1 MRDFAQRI
9 TPMSLTPSS
18 RLTGIRYE
26 IRGEL
31 AHRARALEAEGRTII
46 RLNIGNPGLY
56 GFRTPPHLR
65 QAVERHLGESEA
77 YCHEQGLLEAR
88 TAVAEQAM
96 ARGIA
101 DASPERVFI
110 GNGVSELID
119 LALRALLDHG
129 DEVLVPSP
137 DYPLWTAAVA
147 LNGGRAV
154 HYPCRPENG
163 FLPDP
168 AEVASRVGPRTRALV
183 LIQPNNP
190 TGAVY
195 PRQLLA
201 DLAAIARRHGL
212 VLMSDEIYDGLRF
225 DDACFVPAASLAP
238 DLVTVSLGGLSKV
251 HRACGYRVG
260 WLVLGGPEALVR
272 DYDRALDL
280 LAALRL
286 CSNVPAQWAV
296 APALRGPDTASAL
309 TAQGGRLHA
318 SRQALIEAV
327 AASDFLELVP
337 PRGALY
343 AFPRVR
349 AEAFSEFD
357 DHTFALRLLEEE
369 GVLLVPGSS
378 FNFDR
383 RDHFRITLLPEAEI
397 LGEVFTR
404 IERLLR
410 RMIVRGGRSRTVLTA
425 AG

>member
-1 MRDFAQRI
+1 
-9 TPMSLTPSS
+9 MSLHSS
-18 RLTGIRYE
+18 PRIAGIRYE

-31 AHRARALEAEGRTII
+31 AHRARALEAEGRHII

-56 GFRTPPHLR
+56 GFRTPAHLR
-65 QAVERHLGESEA
+65 EAVERHLGESEA
-77 YCHEQGLLEAR
+77 YCHEQGLMEAR
-88 TAVAEQAM
+88 EAVAEQAR

-101 DASPERVFI
+101 EVSPERVFI

-119 LALRALLDHG
+119 LALRALLDFG

-137 DYPLWTAAVA
+137 DYPLWTAAVG

-154 HYPCRPENG
+154 HYPCRPENA

-168 AEVASRVGPRTRALV
+168 EEVERLVGPRTRALV

-195 PRQLLA
+195 PRELLA
-201 DLAAIARRHGL
+201 ALVAIARRHRL
-212 VLMSDEIYDGLRF
+212 VLMSDEIYDGLLF
-225 DDACFVPAASLAP
+225 DGASFVPAASLAP

-309 TAQGGRLHA
+309 TAPGGRLYA
-318 SRQALIEAV
+318 SRQAVLEAV
-327 AASDFLELVP
+327 ANSAFLELVRP
-337 PRGALY
+337 MGALY

-349 AEAFSEFD
+349 SERFADFD
-357 DHTFALRLLEEE
+357 DHAFALRLLEEE
-369 GVLLVPGSS
+369 GVLLVPGTS
-378 FNFDR
+378 FNFPR
-383 RDHFRITLLPEAEI
+383 KDHFRITLLPEAET
-397 LGEVFTR
+397 LREVFAR
-404 IERLLR
+404 IEALLVRMAGEHSTSR
-410 RMIVRGGRSRTVLTA
+410 RA
-425 AG
+425 ALV

>member
-1 MRDFAQRI
+1 MN
-9 TPMSLTPSS
+9 LTPSP
-18 RLTGIRYE
+18 RLSGIRYE

-31 AHRARALEAEGRTII
+31 AHRARALEAEGRRII

-56 GFRTPPHLR
+56 GFRTPAHLR
-65 QAVERHLGESEA
+65 EAVERHLGESEA
-77 YCHEQGLLEAR
+77 YCHEQGLMEAR
-88 TAVAEQAM
+88 EAVAEQAR

-101 DASPERVFI
+101 EVSPERVFI

-119 LALRALLDHG
+119 LALRALLDFG

-137 DYPLWTAAVA
+137 DYPLWTAAVG

-154 HYPCRPENG
+154 HYPCRPENA

-168 AEVASRVGPRTRALV
+168 EEVERLVSPRTRALV

-195 PRQLLA
+195 PRELLA
-201 DLAAIARRHGL
+201 ALVAIARRHRL
-212 VLMSDEIYDGLRF
+212 VLMSDEIYDGLLF
-225 DDACFVPAASLAP
+225 DGASFVPAASLAP

-260 WLVLGGPEALVR
+260 WLVLGGPEALAR

-309 TAQGGRLHA
+309 TAPGGRLYA
-318 SRQALIEAV
+318 SRQAVLEAV
-327 AASDFLELVP
+327 EKSAFLELVRP
-337 PRGALY
+337 MGALY

-349 AEAFSEFD
+349 SERFADFD
-357 DHTFALRLLEEE
+357 DHAFALRLLEEE
-369 GVLLVPGSS
+369 GVLLVPGTS
-378 FNFDR
+378 FNFPR
-383 RDHFRITLLPEAEI
+383 KDHFRITLLPEAET
-397 LGEVFTR
+397 LREVFAR
-404 IERLLR
+404 IEALLVRMAGERSTSR
-410 RMIVRGGRSRTVLTA
+410 RA
-425 AG
+425 ALV

>member
-1 MRDFAQRI
+1 
-9 TPMSLTPSS
+9 MSLHSS
-18 RLTGIRYE
+18 PRIAGIRYE

-31 AHRARALEAEGRTII
+31 AHRARALEAEGRRII
-46 RLNIGNPGLY
+46 RLNIGNPGFY
-56 GFRTPPHLR
+56 GFRTPAHLR
-65 QAVERHLGESEA
+65 EAVERHLGESEA
-77 YCHEQGLLEAR
+77 YCHEQGLMEAR
-88 TAVAEQAM
+88 EAVAEQAR

-101 DASPERVFI
+101 EVSPERVFI

-119 LALRALLDHG
+119 LALRALLDFG

-137 DYPLWTAAVA
+137 DYPLWTAAVG

-154 HYPCRPENG
+154 HYPCRPENA

-168 AEVASRVGPRTRALV
+168 EEVERLVGPRTRALV

-195 PRQLLA
+195 PRELLA
-201 DLAAIARRHGL
+201 ALVAIARRHRL
-212 VLMSDEIYDGLRF
+212 VLMSDEIYDGLLF
-225 DDACFVPAASLAP
+225 DGASFVSAASLAP

-309 TAQGGRLHA
+309 TAPGGRLYA
-318 SRQALIEAV
+318 SRQAVLEAV
-327 AASDFLELVP
+327 ANSAFLELVRP
-337 PRGALY
+337 MGALY

-349 AEAFSEFD
+349 SERFADFD
-357 DHTFALRLLEEE
+357 DHAFALRLLEEE
-369 GVLLVPGSS
+369 GVLLVPGTS
-378 FNFDR
+378 FNFPR
-383 RDHFRITLLPEAEI
+383 KDHFRITLLPEAET
-397 LGEVFTR
+397 LSEVFAR
-404 IERLLR
+404 IEALLVRMAGERSTSR
-410 RMIVRGGRSRTVLTA
+410 RA
-425 AG
+425 ALV